1 MLFGLGRFSW
11 TQKYGFTLAEVLI
24 TLGVIG
30 IVAAMTLPA
39 LIQKQQKKILL
50 TQIKAT
56 YSILY
61 EALNRAKADYGEFKY
76 WSYNDENLTGAE
88 NSWNWSNK
96 YLVPYIKNVKL
107 YNKSTLDGCNNIT
120 YRMPGG
126 SVASCSAV
134 IGFCDTCN
142 SAHGNMMTQIH
153 LPNGAILLVLIKRT
167 YDTSGEYLPLAEFHF
182 DVNGYKGPNVWGKD
196 IFRTQLYKTCKKG
209 EKNDYV
215 LGYNACAGDRNN
227 YLAECTSNNI
237 YRCFDLL
244 QADGWE
250 IRDDYPW

>member
-1 MLFGLGRFSW
+1 MR
-11 TQKYGFTLAEVLI
+11 KHKAFTLAEVLI
-24 TLGVIG
+24 TLGIIG

-39 LIQKQQKKILL
+39 LIQKQQKKVLL
-50 TQIKAT
+50 TQIKTT

-76 WSYNDENLTGAE
+76 WSYNDENFTGAE

-120 YRMPGG
+120 YRMPDG
-126 SVASCSAV
+126 SVASCTAV
-134 IGFCDTCN
+134 IGFCATCN
-142 SAHGNMMTQIH
+142 SAQGSMMTQIH
-153 LPNGAILLVLIKRT
+153 LPNGAIVLVLVRRT
-167 YDTSGEYLPLAEFHF
+167 YDTSGEYVPIAEFHF

-196 IFRTQLYKTCKKG
+196 IFRTQLYRTCKKG
-209 EKNDYV
+209 DKNDYV

-237 YRCFDLL
+237 FRCFDLL

-250 IRDDYPW
+250 IKDDYPW